1 MQLIGA
7 RTHVADTVGLGTG
20 DGGAEEAEEDER
32 PEDRGGVGV
41 RERGDDVFTEPTDLE
56 RVGEK
61 FRKFRLELIPP
72 FHIRKNRLTFEYVM
86 ILLE

>member
-7 RTHVADTVGLGTG
+7 RAHVTDTVGLWTG

-56 RVGEK
+56 RGETSSEV
-61 FRKFRLELIPP
+61 FRLELI
-72 FHIRKNRLTFEYVM
+72 
-86 ILLE
+86 